1 MTTSTYPHLPVL
13 IIDDEMQA
21 LNSFETVLRSA
32 RINHCLHCQ
41 DSREVIPL
49 LAKQEIEV
57 ILLDLRMPHM
67 SGEQLLPIITCE
79 YPQIPV
85 IIITAADDVDT
96 AVDCMKSGAFDYL
109 VKPVEKTRLIAGVKR
124 AVEIRELERENRM
137 LKSRVLSGEPEH
149 PEAFSDIVT
158 NSAAMRS
165 VFQYVEA
172 IAISPRPVM
181 ITGETGVGKEMIA
194 RAIHTLSKQSGDFVP
209 VNLAGLDK
217 TVFADTLFGH
227 KKGAFT
233 GADRPRSGL
242 VEQAAGGTLFLDEIG
257 DLDAELQVKLLRL
270 LQEGEYFPL
279 GSDVPKRSEARIVV
293 ATNKDI
299 QVLQDACIFRKDL
312 YYRLCGHHV
321 HIPPLRKRLGD
332 IPLLASYFLEKAAL
346 SLDKK
351 TPTPPA
357 ELLNLLSSYHF
368 PGNIREL
375 QSMIWDAVT
384 SHKSGKL
391 SLTVFKAHIQQSQPE
406 TDADSTGSTQDDSR
420 LISLSSRLPTLKQAE
435 KVLISEALKRSGGNQ
450 AVAALNLGISRQ
462 ALNRRLKRLK
472 ERNRADEH

>member
-1 MTTSTYPHLPVL
+1 MTATDYPHLPVL
-13 IIDDEMQA
+13 IVDDEVQA
-21 LNSFETVLRSA
+21 INSFETVLRSA
-32 RINHCLHCQ
+32 RINNCLHCQ

-49 LAKQEIEV
+49 LANQEIEV
-57 ILLDLRMPHM
+57 ILLDLRMPHV
-67 SGEQLLPIITCE
+67 SGEQLLPVITCE

-85 IIITAADDVDT
+85 IIITAAGDVET
-96 AVDCMKSGAFDYL
+96 AVECMKAGAFDYL
-109 VKPVEKTRLIAGVKR
+109 VKPVEKNRLISGVRR
-124 AVEIRELERENRM
+124 AVEIRELERENRL
-137 LKSRVLSGEPEH
+137 LKSRMLSGKPEH

-158 NSAAMRS
+158 NSPAMRS

-194 RAIHTLSKQSGDFVP
+194 RAIHTLSNRPGEFVP
-209 VNLAGLDK
+209 VNLAGLD
-217 TVFADTLFGH
+217 TSVFADTLFGH

-233 GADRPRSGL
+233 GADHPRSGL

-257 DLDAELQVKLLRL
+257 DVDADLQVKLLRL

-279 GSDVPKRSEARIVV
+279 GSDVAKRSEARIVV

-299 QVLQDACIFRKDL
+299 EILQDACNFRKDL

-321 HIPPLRKRLGD
+321 HIPPLRNRRED
-332 IPLLASYFLEKAAL
+332 IPLLTEYFLEKASD

-351 TPTPPA
+351 KPTPPA
-357 ELLNLLSSYHF
+357 ELFNLLSSYHF

-375 QSMIWDAVT
+375 QAMIWDAVT
-384 SHKSGKL
+384 YHKSGKL
-391 SLTVFKAHIQQSQPE
+391 SLKIFKSHIKQDHLKPASDVTKMTADENQLVSFSSQ
-406 TDADSTGSTQDDSR
+406 
-420 LISLSSRLPTLKQAE
+420 LPTLKQAE
-435 KVLISEALKRSGGNQ
+435 NILISEALKRSGGNQ

-462 ALNRRLKRLK
+462 ALNRRL
-472 ERNRADEH
+472 NRSMEKNKIIG

>member
-1 MTTSTYPHLPVL
+1 MNGSAYPHFPVM
-13 IIDDEMQA
+13 IVDDEAQA
-21 LNSFETVLRSA
+21 LNSFEMTLLSVSVNNFIR
-32 RINHCLHCQ
+32 CQ

-57 ILLDLRMPHM
+57 ILLDLRMPHL

-85 IIITAADDVDT
+85 IIITGATDVET
-96 AVDCMKSGAFDYL
+96 AVECMKSGAFDYM
-109 VKPVEKTRLIAGVKR
+109 VKPVETRRLIAGVRR
-124 AVEIRELERENRM
+124 AVEIRELERENQL
-137 LKSRVLSGEPEH
+137 LKSRMLSGKPEN

-194 RAIHTLSKQSGDFVP
+194 RAIHTLSNRPGDFVP

-217 TVFADTLFGH
+217 SVFADTLFGH
-227 KKGAFT
+227 KKGAYT
-233 GADRPRSGL
+233 GADQPRSGL

-257 DLDAELQVKLLRL
+257 DLDADLQVKLLRL

-279 GSDVPKRSEARIVV
+279 GLDVAKRSEARIVV
-293 ATNKDI
+293 ATNKDL
-299 QVLQDACIFRKDL
+299 QLLQDSGNFRKDL

-321 HIPPLRKRLGD
+321 HIPPLRERHED
-332 IPLLASYFLEKAAL
+332 IPLLTAYFLEKTSV

-351 TPTPPA
+351 KPTPPA

-375 QSMIWDAVT
+375 QSMIADAVT
-384 SHKSGKL
+384 YHKSGKL
-391 SLTVFKAHIQQSQPE
+391 SLDVFKTRIKQTHPQPE
-406 TDADSTGSTQDDSR
+406 TGSTETPRDDNR
-420 LISLSSRLPTLKQAE
+420 LITFSSQLPTLKQAE

-462 ALNRRLKRLK
+462 ALNRRLKHSMEEQLK
-472 ERNRADEH
+472 E